1 MDAVEAKRLV
11 KVGKELDTASRMLN
25 GNYILRSID
34 EEIQDKV
41 GQNES
46 KLETDLKFCNIFYN
60 LSKRKDRRKLKK
72 RLKKRLK
79 ELIVAHYEEKGYKA
93 KFRLFSLTL
102 ILDWRE

>member
-25 GNYILRSID
+25 GDYILGDID
-34 EEIQDKV
+34 DDIKTKV
-41 GQNES
+41 KQNES
-46 KLETDLKFCNIFYN
+46 KLVADLQFYSMFYRLN
-60 LSKRKDRRKLKK
+60 KRKDKRK
-72 RLKKRLK
+72 LKKRLK